1 LRAYSSIRYVN
12 DLPEGFGSGSPFAMG
27 LDTLISSPNN
37 VAQYMKS
44 LKLCGAWKEMD
55 TDDFGRGRVPDNTM
69 VLNIALKAAIIKAA
83 NLKEFV

>member
-1 LRAYSSIRYVN
+1 
-12 DLPEGFGSGSPFAMG
+12 
-27 LDTLISSPNN
+27 
-37 VAQYMKS
+37 MKS